1 MIYVFLA
8 QGFEE
13 TEYIATVD
21 VLMRGGATV
30 TTVAVDELEVT
41 GTHGITIKADC
52 VMEDADF
59 SDGEM
64 FVLPG
69 GMPGTNNL
77 MDCKELTDLLKD
89 AYSKGKYI
97 GAICAAPKILGSL
110 GFLKGKDATCYPGF
124 EEFLEGANVVDASVA
139 HTDNII
145 TANGMGSAIDFGL
158 KLLEVLGKNYLKV
171 KKDILY
177 NG

>member
-1 MIYVFLA
+1 
-8 QGFEE
+8 
-13 TEYIATVD
+13 
-21 VLMRGGATV
+21 
-30 TTVAVDELEVT
+30 
-41 GTHGITIKADC
+41 
-52 VMEDADF
+52 
-59 SDGEM
+59 M

-77 MDCKELTDLLKD
+77 QDCDELISLLKD
-89 AYSKGKYI
+89 AYKNGKYI

-124 EEFLEGANVVDASVA
+124 EQFLEGANVVDAPVA
-139 HTDNII
+139 RTDNII
-145 TANGMGSAIDFGL
+145 TANGMGGAIDFGL
-158 KLLEVLGKNYLKV
+158 KLLEVLGKDHLKV